1 MVFLGATNSF
11 VILTVDRL
19 IIFSLDER
27 ILVNRSNEVRKEVD
41 FNAVSVELPS
51 FAMFPENTS
60 KMRRRVLSLFRSFYL
75 LSKRRR
81 KREPSRERK
90 KKWKKSPMLP
100 ASSRYENICGINK
113 IFSSRMSNVIKSLSH
128 PLQISLPLYIPNA
141 VRDTVDRSIVRS
153 VDSRSVE
160 RTRLVHEF
168 SLMHLLYAPPRE
180 LIPDISAQ
188 VSEAKR
194 SAFVSR
200 DTYVRWSAEE
210 SHESKRHT
218 LGRLKIYFK
227 IGDLRTRSFVRKCEK
242 SCFYLS

>member
-1 MVFLGATNSF
+1 MPLLLFHQSFGQLPRVLLWENFLTSFFHYFYISYFLSTITYYKNIKRGSLREMVFLGATSSF

-90 KKWKKSPMLP
+90 KMKK
-100 ASSRYENICGINK
+100 K
-113 IFSSRMSNVIKSLSH
+113 
-128 PLQISLPLYIPNA
+128 
-141 VRDTVDRSIVRS
+141 
-153 VDSRSVE
+153 
-160 RTRLVHEF
+160 
-168 SLMHLLYAPPRE
+168 
-180 LIPDISAQ
+180 PDATC
-188 VSEAKR
+188 
-194 SAFVSR
+194 FV
-200 DTYVRWSAEE
+200 
-210 SHESKRHT
+210 T
-218 LGRLKIYFK
+218 LRKY
-227 IGDLRTRSFVRKCEK
+227 LRNQ
-242 SCFYLS
+242 